1 MRPLSDRELETLL
14 ADLESDRVEG
24 KEAWAGDVP
33 NKARQAVCA
42 FANDLPNHG
51 QPGVL
56 IVGACDDGT
65 PAHIAVTDQLLT
77 TLADMKTD
85 GKIVP
90 PPTLTVESRS
100 LKGVPMA
107 IVTVWPAD
115 APPVRYDGRIWIRI
129 GPRRG

>member
-1 MRPLSDRELETLL
+1 MRPLSDLELETLL
-14 ADLESDRVEG
+14 ADLESDRVER

-56 IVGACDDGT
+56 IVGARDDGT

-77 TLADMKTD
+77 TLADMKDD
-85 GKIVP
+85 GRIVP
-90 PPTLTVESRS
+90 PPTLTVNGWGYAASSPASHWRS
-100 LKGVPMA
+100 PFCSGWGWMNSA
-107 IVTVWPAD
+107 
-115 APPVRYDGRIWIRI
+115 
-129 GPRRG
+129 